1 MYRMHLAGRES
12 GLSNL
17 VHWGERV
24 CQWAGLLWQ
33 ARLPQQ
39 AHTQGI
45 GFNRQIETK
54 KKLAINA
61 IPTNHTSERSIAQ
74 SAR

>member
-1 MYRMHLAGRES
+1 LGWTSALTTRRALTKK
-12 GLSNL
+12 
-17 VHWGERV
+17 
-24 CQWAGLLWQ
+24 
-33 ARLPQQ
+33 P
-39 AHTQGI
+39 I
-45 GFNRQIETK
+45 FNRQIETK